1 MTMKLKDFLTY
12 PQTID
17 PSVPLKEAIKML
29 FESRWE
35 HFVVVDKEQRLQGV
49 VTKMDLLRGVRGE
62 LSCVGEAMTP
72 LTNLISVEIN
82 DGLQKAVEL
91 FEKYK
96 VNQIPVVEG
105 PENKF
110 KGVIYRTHLRFKNAK
125 TPETEFNILT
135 PSLLL
140 NSSREGI
147 IAVDRDLHTR
157 EINDAACSILGC
169 TRGDVLGREL
179 RLLPRELLLD
189 LFKNEENIK
198 EVYLDYKGENLF
210 CRLVPIWIGKEI
222 KGALLTFSSV
232 TQLHRTKEDLE
243 KAFRLTLPNSKTEY
257 KLKNTPEYTD
267 EYDPATGKIKITGV
281 IPEGNYLHLINA
293 LRVTADFYDQGVFE
307 LIGLD
312 KDLMVKTL
320 VFHDLGKRQP
330 RLQVGDVVDP
340 QEVFEPGKLH
350 ALRSAEWAK
359 KFYHQPDDVVTLIRF
374 HHHEEDELYSDFPEA
389 LLPMYR
395 LLRLIDGLSAA
406 ATRRKGRW
414 EAKFQGTFIYIK
426 EESSH
431 PDYGGEYI
439 FDPYAPP
446 RSKEKK

>member
-1 MTMKLKDFLTY
+1 MLMKLKDFLAY

-17 PSVPLKEAIKML
+17 PSVPLKEAAKML
-29 FESRWE
+29 FDSGWE

-49 VTKMDLLRGVRGE
+49 VTKIDLLRGVTGD
-62 LSCVGEAMTP
+62 LSCVGETMTP

-82 DGLQKAVEL
+82 DELQKVVEL
-91 FEKYK
+91 FEKFNI
-96 VNQIPVVEG
+96 NQIPVVED

-110 KGVIYRTHLRFKNAK
+110 KGVIYRAHLRFKNAK

-140 NSSREGI
+140 NSSRESI
-147 IAVDRDLHTR
+147 IAVDRDLHIR
-157 EINDAACSILGC
+157 EINDAACSLLEC

-179 RLLPRELLLD
+179 RLVSRDLLLD
-189 LFKNEENIK
+189 VFKNEENIK
-198 EVYLDYKGENLF
+198 EIYLDYKGENLF
-210 CRLVPIWIGKEI
+210 CRLVPIWTGKEI
-222 KGALLTFSSV
+222 RGVLLTFSNV
-232 TQLHRTKEDLE
+232 TELHRTKDDLE

-267 EYDPATGKIKITGV
+267 EYDPTSGKIKITGV
-281 IPEGNYLHLINA
+281 IPSGGYLHLINA
-293 LRVTADFYDQGVFE
+293 LRVTADFYDQRVFD

-330 RLQVGDVVDP
+330 QLKVGEVVEP
-340 QEVFEPGKLH
+340 REVFEPGKLH
-350 ALRSAEWAK
+350 AYRSAEWAK
-359 KFYHQPDDVVTLIRF
+359 KFYHQPDDAVTLVRY
-374 HHHEEDELYSDFPEA
+374 HHHKEDELPQDFPEA

-395 LLRLIDGLSAA
+395 LLRLIDGLSAVV
-406 ATRRKGRW
+406 TRRKGRW
-414 EAKFQGTFIYIK
+414 EAKFQGTLLYIK

-431 PDYGGEYI
+431 PNYGGEYI
-439 FDPYAPP
+439 FDPYALLGL
-446 RSKEKK
+446 KE